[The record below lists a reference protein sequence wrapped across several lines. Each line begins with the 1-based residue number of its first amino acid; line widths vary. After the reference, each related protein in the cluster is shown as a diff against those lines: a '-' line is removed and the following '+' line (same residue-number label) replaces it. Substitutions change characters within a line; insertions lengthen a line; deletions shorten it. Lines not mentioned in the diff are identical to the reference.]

1 MTTILAVSD
10 EIDETLYDGGA
21 DRPRPDLVISCGDLP
36 FDYLEYLVTRLSVP
50 VLYVPGNHDP
60 DLRAR
65 GEPVYPPG
73 PRVEAFED
81 PPGPGGGT
89 NVDGRIVGVKGVRV
103 AGLGG
108 SIRYRPGPNQYTQA
122 EMRRRARRLRW
133 RAAREGACAR
143 GGVDV
148 LVTHAPPRGLG
159 DGDDPAHVGIE
170 ALEPLV
176 RRLEPRLLLHGHV
189 HPYGMKQPDRLI
201 GSTQVVNVVPSRL
214 LELEP

>member
-1 MTTILAVSD
+1 MSD
-10 EIDETLYDGGA
+10 EVDEVLYGESLE
-21 DRPRPDLVISCGDLP
+21 RIEPDVVVSCGDLP
-36 FDYLEYLVTRLSVP
+36 FDYLEYLITRLCVP

-73 PRVEAFED
+73 PQLEAFED

-89 NVDGRIVGVKGVRV
+89 NVDGRIVEVKGLRV

-108 SIRYRPGPNQYTQA
+108 SIRYKDGPNQYTQTQ
-122 EMRRRARRLRW
+122 MRRRARRLRR
-133 RAAREGACAR
+133 RAAWWRVR
-143 GGVDV
+143 GGVAVDV

-159 DGDDPAHVGIE
+159 DDDDPAHVGIE

-176 RRLEPRLLLHGHV
+176 RRLAPRLLLHGHV
-189 HPYGMKQPDRLI
+189 HPYGVEQPDRTI
-201 GSTQVVNVVPSRL
+201 GSTRIVNVVPSKI